1 MPGPLRGGGGGA
13 GIIGGVGSNLQGLME
28 SVLEKEAEALVFEAT
43 KQERRPTVVLYITS
57 VR

>member
-1 MPGPLRGGGGGA
+1 MVIKGP
-13 GIIGGVGSNLQGLME
+13 MK